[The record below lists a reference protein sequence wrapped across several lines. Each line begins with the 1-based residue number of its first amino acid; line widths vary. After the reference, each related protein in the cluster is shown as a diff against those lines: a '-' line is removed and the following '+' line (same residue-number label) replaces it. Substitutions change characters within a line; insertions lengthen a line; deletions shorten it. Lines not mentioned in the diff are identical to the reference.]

1 MSPQYFL
8 PPNVVTSPPPSRWKE
23 LGIQSP
29 KMASL
34 FAEYLKGTEQ
44 DQGTDGNGNPVGGIT
59 IGGTFYRGGYWHE
72 VTAAQVTAITAAGYG
87 ARVYV
92 RDNAGLLPGE
102 IDNL

>member
-1 MSPQYFL
+1 M
-8 PPNVVTSPPPSRWKE
+8 VVTSPPPHRWKQ
-23 LGIQSP
+23 LGIASP

-59 IGGTFYRGGYWHE
+59 ISGTFYAGGRWHE
-72 VTAAQVTAITAAGYG
+72 LTSAQVTQVTNAGHG
-87 ARVYV
+87 SRIYV
-92 RDNAGLLPGE
+92 RANVGLLPGE